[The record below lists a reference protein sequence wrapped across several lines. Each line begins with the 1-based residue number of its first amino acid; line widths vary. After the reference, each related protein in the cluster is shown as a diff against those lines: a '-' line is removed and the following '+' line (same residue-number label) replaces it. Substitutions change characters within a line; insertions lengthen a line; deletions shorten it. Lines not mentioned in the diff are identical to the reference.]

1 MKQILE
7 VTPESRVVFGR
18 VAEQLPPLLPDRRI
32 IAIVDAAVD
41 ALYPS
46 LCAPFERIVVEGGE
60 PTKSLASLERVY
72 SSLIELSADREC
84 FLLGVGGGVVT
95 DLTGFVASTYMRGV
109 PFGFVST
116 TLLGAVDASVGGKNG
131 VNVGGYK
138 NMVGTFTHPQFVV
151 CDVELFATLPE
162 REFRAG
168 LAEVVKSAVI
178 ADARLFELLES
189 HTFEELRSDITLL
202 GEVVE
207 RSLRVKADVVRADF
221 REGGLRRVLN
231 LGHTLAH
238 AIEKST
244 HRYNHG
250 EAVAIGLC
258 AISKAAVAQGVLA
271 ATDAE
276 RIEGL
281 LCKLG
286 FETSLP
292 LPAALLAEAAVKDKK
307 RAGDVLHVI
316 FPTAI
321 GAVCDRAVSVDAI
334 AQIFESI

>member
-7 VTPESRVVFGR
+7 VAPKSRVIFGR
-18 VAEQLPPLLPDRRI
+18 VAKQLPPLLPDRRI

-46 LCAPFERIVVEGGE
+46 LCAPFERVVVEGGE

-138 NMVGTFTHPQFVV
+138 NMVGTFSHPQFVV
-151 CDVELFATLPE
+151 CDVKLFATLPE

-189 HTFEELRSDITLL
+189 HTFEELRSDVTLL

-258 AISKAAVAQGVLA
+258 AISKAAVAQGVLVA
-271 ATDAE
+271 ADAE